1 MTSDRGHADRDDQT
15 HSPTKESRDGVS
27 NDRRRGPVR
36 PGAFPDDGAAG
47 NDGKTCQDEHDD
59 PDVLDAG
66 PEVPRRQ
73 DDDEAEPTEGKL
85 KEDRV
90 EGGPAKSADDERSEP
105 RDGAVHGVSEQISQ
119 DQRPGEKD
127 LRRRHHD
134 KDEISLDIQ
143 QRLLEL
149 RRLDLRA
156 PHPRLPG
163 PQPLHSRHLF
173 LRRQKPRRHRRAR
186 KRKAPQPKQKRQPA
200 RQQINVL
207 PRLEPTPLNLR
218 EPVVERPADDG
229 EQPGTAE
236 PPALAQRL
244 LLLRV
249 EARDDA
255 HEARGDDTL
264 DEAEEEALHVQALVR
279 HDTGRRHADGGPD
292 DDDGAEDAAK
302 VEALQ
307 GEGHGVQAGEHA
319 KVEEGRRPREARGVD
334 GGRGG
339 GPVGYGELE
348 VARHAEEDG
357 GAEDGF
363 VVVYQAIW
371 EAMVS
376 RVGREEEGDETYN
389 QRPWRESGTSLS
401 F

>member
-1 MTSDRGHADRDDQT
+1 MPSHGGHADRDDQT
-15 HSPTKESRDGVS
+15 HSPTKEARDGVS
-27 NDRRRGPVR
+27 NDGRRGSVR

-47 NDGKTCQDEHDD
+47 NDGQTCQDEHDD
-59 PDVLDAG
+59 PDVVDVG
-66 PEVPRRQ
+66 PEISRHQ

-90 EGGPAKSADDERSEP
+90 ESRPAKGADDERSET
-105 RDGAVHGVSEQISQ
+105 RDGAVHGVSECISQ
-119 DQRPGEKD
+119 EQRQRKKD

-134 KDEISLDIQ
+134 KDEIRLDIQ

-156 PHPRLPG
+156 PHPRLAR
-163 PQPLHSRHLF
+163 PQPLHGRHLF

-186 KRKAPQPKQKRQPA
+186 KCKAPQPKHKRQPA

-207 PRLEPTPLNLR
+207 PRLEPAALDLR

-249 EARDDA
+249 EGRDDA
-255 HEARGDDTL
+255 HEARGNDAL
-264 DEAEEEALHVQALVR
+264 DEAEEEALHVEALVR
-279 HDTGRRHADGGPD
+279 HDGGRRHAGGGPD
-292 DDDGAEDAAK
+292 DDDGAKDAAEVK
-302 VEALQ
+302 ALQ
-307 GEGHGVQAGEHA
+307 GKGHGVQAGEHA

-334 GGRGG
+334 GGGRG
-339 GPVGYGELE
+339 GPVRHGELE
-348 VARHAEEDG
+348 VASHAEEDG
-357 GAEDGF
+357 GA
-363 VVVYQAIW
+363 
-371 EAMVS
+371 
-376 RVGREEEGDETYN
+376 
-389 QRPWRESGTSLS
+389 
-401 F
+401 

>member
-1 MTSDRGHADRDDQT
+1 MPSDGGHADRDDQT
-15 HSPTKESRDGVS
+15 HSPTKEARDGVP

-36 PGAFPDDGAAG
+36 PGALPDDGTPG
-47 NDGKTCQDEHDD
+47 NDGQACQDEHDD
-59 PDVLDAG
+59 SNVLDAG
-66 PEVPRRQ
+66 PEISRHE
-73 DDDEAEPTEGKL
+73 DDDEAEPTEGELEK
-85 KEDRV
+85 DRV
-90 EGGPAKSADDERSEP
+90 KSGPAKGANDERSET
-105 RDGAVHGVSEQISQ
+105 RDGAVHGVSEHISQ
-119 DQRPGEKD
+119 EQQRRGKD
-127 LRRRHHD
+127 LRRRHHN

-156 PHPRLPG
+156 PHPRLAR
-163 PQPLHSRHLF
+163 PQPLHGRHLF

-186 KRKAPQPKQKRQPA
+186 KRKTPQPKQERQPA
-200 RQQINVL
+200 RQQINIL

-218 EPVVERPADDG
+218 ESVVERPADDG
-229 EQPGTAE
+229 KQPSAAK

-255 HEARGDDTL
+255 HEARGDDAL
-264 DEAEEEALHVQALVR
+264 DEAEEKALHVEALVR
-279 HDTGRRHADGGPD
+279 HDAGRRHADGGPD

-307 GEGHGVQAGEHA
+307 SKGHGVQAGEHA

-334 GGRGG
+334 GGGRGG
-339 GPVGYGELE
+339 TVRHGELE
-348 VARHAEEDG
+348 VACHAEEDG

-363 VVVYQAIW
+363 VVVYQAVW

-376 RVGREEEGDETYN
+376 RVGREGEGDGTYS